1 MNWFS
6 TVSAVNDSG
15 LRSERKPA
23 TIGFWLAFAACAFA
37 CALSI
42 LKPILGLGLI
52 GIVVGIGV
60 VVYLLATV
68 LSGTVGP
75 TILTWVLIFPLGY
88 YFLSFPRERSIITLD
103 RVLVIVLLLATGFAS
118 QRKSDP
124 LPPPLRRC
132 AIAWLVFLL
141 SAAASL
147 IHTSN
152 LIVSAKLLIDSFCLP
167 ALLGWCVLR
176 TFDIRRYATALH
188 TVACV
193 MAFYA
198 MCIGVAEEI
207 VKEDLLPLPG
217 SGIGFA
223 GSLTRPNGPFSTPDS
238 LALIGAIT
246 FFLLLFLRSTMKE
259 PLPLWRTLLH
269 GTGVFASLAM
279 ALMPMFRAVYI
290 GLLVPLLVETW
301 MTRNVRRKMAGVALL
316 MICAITVMLVSVFAP
331 DTFEDRSQP
340 GNIYSRMA
348 QQRQTLQVFLA
359 HPVLGVGLG
368 QFTDTVQGDTRYL
381 ASYQGI
387 GAPESPHN
395 NLGQIATETGLLG
408 FVPYIIS
415 QIYLIITFRNASQRR
430 SRDSQIVWKSFL
442 YLFLCCFIQGMT
454 ASSSFNSDVSL
465 SYIFAIS
472 IFYKYYMTEPPP
484 PPLFDLH
491 ERGRREYSYVPA

>member
-6 TVSAVNDSG
+6 TACAVNDPKP
-15 LRSERKPA
+15 RPERNPA
-23 TIGFWLAFAACAFA
+23 KIGFWLGFAACGVA
-37 CALSI
+37 CALAI
-42 LKPILGLGLI
+42 LKPVLGLGLI
-52 GIVVGIGV
+52 GMVAGIAV
-60 VVYLLATV
+60 IVYLLVTI

-75 TILTWVLIFPLGY
+75 AILTWVLIFPLGY
-88 YFLSFPRERSIITLD
+88 YFLSFPREKSIVTLD
-103 RVLVIVLLLATGFAS
+103 RVLVIVLLLAAGFAS
-118 QRKSDP
+118 QRMSDP

-132 AIAWLVFLL
+132 AIAWIIFLV

-147 IHTSN
+147 THASN
-152 LIVSAKLLIDSFCLP
+152 LLVSGKLLIDAFCLP
-167 ALLGWCVLR
+167 ALLGLCVLR
-176 TFDIRRYATALH
+176 TFDTRRYATALH
-188 TVACV
+188 TAACV

-259 PLPLWRTLLH
+259 PLPLWRSLLH
-269 GTGVFASLAM
+269 GTGVLASLGM

-301 MTRNVRRKMAGVALL
+301 TTRNARRKMAGLALL
-316 MICAITVMLVSVFAP
+316 MICAITVVLVSVFAP

-359 HPVLGVGLG
+359 HPFLGVGLG
-368 QFTDTVQGDTRYL
+368 RFTETVQGDSRYL

-387 GAPESPHN
+387 EAPESPHN

-408 FVPYIIS
+408 FVPYVIA
-415 QIYLIITFRNASQRR
+415 QIYLVITFREASKRQ
-430 SRDSQIVWKSFL
+430 SRDSQIVWKGFL

-454 ASSSFNSDVSL
+454 ASSSFNADVNL
-465 SYIFAIS
+465 WYIFAIS
-472 IFYKYYMTEPPP
+472 IFYKYYMTEPLA

-491 ERGRREYSYVPA
+491 ERGKREYSYVPA